1 MLEQALEHLKNDEF
15 REAMMLLL
23 GNPDQFSSEDR
34 KKIAKYCL
42 SSMPEMAEEVF
53 TLCKVKSDTEMMKQ
67 AFQHV
72 KLSNNNTLIYAIELG
87 LDAVAERLALEGKVN
102 NLDAAIYKCL
112 LAQNGSLAGKLLD
125 IKAKRQAEKSCDK
138 K

>member
-1 MLEQALEHLKNDEF
+1 MLEQALEHLKQDEF

-23 GNPDQFSSEDR
+23 SNPDKFSSEDR
-34 KKIAKYCL
+34 KKISKYCL
-42 SSMPEMAEEVF
+42 SSCPDMADEIF

-67 AFQHV
+67 AFQHI

-87 LDAVAERLALEGKVN
+87 LDAVAERLVAEGKVN

-112 LAQNGSLAGKLLD
+112 LLQNGVLAGKLLD
-125 IKAKRQAEKSCDK
+125 IKAKRQAEKNQQS
-138 K
+138 